1 MIRNELLK
9 YQEQIQNIQ
18 WLIYTMSE
26 LNDLEQNSIKRL
38 INYIQSKLKLY
49 YYRKTYKNDANYKKL
64 QGLLDQQQQE
74 IEEMYE
80 CLKKKNISVTI
91 EDKLLDNLTR
101 LKDMKYTLKNLLF
114 GNLNSE
120 LLSNCNIDDLLLLC
134 QNILGR
140 DYGDIDLLY
149 KVVTDKKLY
158 DSLLNYF
165 RNEQKL
171 SELDDC
177 IVVAQDKIASL
188 KLMVDYYDY
197 LVDLQK
203 DLDQLSQ
210 KQIPFYIEC
219 ANSLSEKIS
228 KTEKDIEILLSTNNE
243 KNLKST
249 LISRILNYKKLRS
262 NEKRLH
268 QSLIMNTEYKSQY
281 EINKESMGRCVES
294 LRWTLIDKINQ
305 IPSKVGFPREYY
317 IGVISNCPCQDKVVA
332 NSELF
337 MLKGYDYET
346 LVKEYAFKNS
356 ELQELK
362 LQRSKINEEQKNLFN
377 LFDEQIQGDL
387 LYDLITKSSNIASL
401 AKETQ
406 SEHGIRPYIA
416 ILILKLIQDTDKL
429 SDDMLEELLNGEDI
443 EYLQKTYET
452 EVGYFLKNE
461 INNMQDLNL
470 DSLIDSHNES
480 NTLSLIKMKIQ

>member
-1 MIRNELLK
+1 
-9 YQEQIQNIQ
+9 
-18 WLIYTMSE
+18 
-26 LNDLEQNSIKRL
+26 
-38 INYIQSKLKLY
+38 
-49 YYRKTYKNDANYKKL
+49 
-64 QGLLDQQQQE
+64 
-74 IEEMYE
+74 
-80 CLKKKNISVTI
+80 
-91 EDKLLDNLTR
+91 
-101 LKDMKYTLKNLLF
+101 
-114 GNLNSE
+114 
-120 LLSNCNIDDLLLLC
+120 
-134 QNILGR
+134 
-140 DYGDIDLLY
+140 
-149 KVVTDKKLY
+149 
-158 DSLLNYF
+158 
-165 RNEQKL
+165 
-171 SELDDC
+171 
-177 IVVAQDKIASL
+177 
-188 KLMVDYYDY
+188 MVDYYDY